1 MELLRVLPVRCSR
14 KWRLCSTVAAG
25 HSFTSPSR
33 SLPAAFSSSFGGL
46 PEPFFG
52 ARESLRRAFLA

>member
-1 MELLRVLPVRCSR
+1 MASLFEGGCGAFLYVPFEEP
-14 KWRLCSTVAAG
+14 TG
-25 HSFTSPSR
+25 G